1 MNGYL
6 RSKCSSEQQLLNEL
20 AKLLGTKDV
29 ASRKMADVLRA
40 LTFFYTSAGRG
51 ARIPLSLLSGLCT
64 LLPQLKDKKEITLLK
79 DEHQRIA
86 RVALC
91 LLTRLIDQF
100 EIQKEMT
107 TRPTDAQKINQNQS
121 VDAAEQV
128 LANFLLTLE
137 TAVTTPSGLLL
148 PRQRSTLRVYAQ
160 LCRVF
165 QKREHL
171 VSYTAALLQQSPVLA
186 YAGNSADAKG
196 KRLPPPVPAQFG
208 AVAGACH
215 AVRFHTEPEEQACV
229 ANKLAQLAFMIPA
242 GPASRHA
249 AKTLL
254 SLLMSPVL
262 SEDRPSSA
270 VTVAKA
276 IELFLLEARP
286 RSLLG
291 GDSMTSVYL
300 LRLCGQMFRLPAHQL
315 QQQNSTAPNDSG
327 LFNII
332 STLGQTLSETAS
344 EQSHDQNPALQGF
357 LISNA
362 LSAQLEEYLMDVIQ
376 TAIADDTTTK
386 AGVAPAVIL
395 VAVEEALRGTSP
407 KDSFRKQPNWGS
419 KCIFEVVATALLPLL
434 PATLDPSGLLR
445 STVTLH
451 RVCRA
456 VQFVAEH
463 IDAGVL
469 RLGPVE
475 GQKMEIPT
483 YLSQLTLRIHSLTE
497 HSNAFVACEALRAFV
512 WLLPRYSSA
521 ELIGD
526 SGGHWTSIFWQLETL
541 PFGHIQPERRAAI
554 AWTLFRRCVTTLKS
568 YGYQVEKPLLL
579 GCLRVVLAW
588 FRVRPCVWHAALL
601 TAIWHTALPECAPAS
616 LGEVVFSS
624 INEVLDYQCA
634 PTSTGASDS
643 LVVKQCTLQFL
654 SNRKG
659 CLKHAVQS
667 GEWSHALILR
677 LAKQALL
684 ETAASQRMSIR
695 ALAQIRDEA
704 HAQGLNPIAQHA
716 NAVLSF
722 AEKTPRQARQQGV
735 TSGDGFHNQLFTLR
749 EDPFSGGT
757 AQDVLDDPFSDFR
770 VSDETIAPT
779 NVATTANEKTEDP
792 FGDHIGSAASGVFSW
807 NDTTSERGA
816 AATVLP
822 SLSDSKTYIDRSTGD
837 STWSIPTTF
846 NELNVDT
853 FRDQSPSPFSAW
865 EYKSINQ
872 APPTQSPTQGPFF
885 GAFTASE
892 TTRETSFGGW
902 GEGGTSEPQQ
912 QGFTPSEDFS
922 GSFDAAIS
930 APRTTPT
937 ESESVSDEQIEQ
949 GDPADAPMVH
959 TDPAS
964 TASADAIA
972 FTEMVL
978 DAEDETAN
986 FSTPHKTTET
996 SFGGWGEGGTSEPQQ
1011 QGFTPSE
1018 DFSGSF
1024 DAAISAPRT
1033 TPTESESVSD
1043 EQIEQG
1049 DPADAPMVHTD
1060 PASTASADAIALTE
1074 MVLDAE
1080 DETANFSTPHK
1091 TTETSFGGWGEGG
1104 TSEPQQQGF
1113 TPSEDFSGSFDA
1125 AISAPRTTP
1134 TESESVSDEQ
1144 IEQGDPADAPMVH
1157 TDPASTASADAIAF
1171 TEMVLDAEDETAN
1184 FSTPHKTTETS
1195 FGGWG
1200 EGGTSEPQQQGF
1212 TPSEDFSGSF
1222 DAAISAP
1229 RTTPTE
1235 SESVSDEQIEQGDP
1249 ADAPMVH
1256 TDPASTAS
1264 ADAIAFTEMVLDAE
1278 DETANFSTPHKTTET
1293 SFGGWGEGG
1302 TSEPQQQGFT
1312 PSEDFSGSFDAAIS
1326 APRTT
1331 PTESESVSDEQI
1343 EQGDPADAPM
1353 VHTDPASTASA
1364 DAIALTEMV
1373 LDAEDE
1379 TANFSTPHKTTE
1391 TSFGG
1396 WGEGGTSEPQQQ
1408 GFTPSEDFS
1417 GSFDAAIS
1425 APRTT
1430 PTESESVSD
1439 EQIEQGD
1446 PADAPMVHTDPAST
1460 ASADAIAFTEMV
1472 LDAEDETANFSTPH
1486 KTTETSFGGWG
1497 EGGTSEPQQQGFT
1510 PSEDFSGSFDA
1521 AISAPRT
1528 TPTESESV
1536 SDEQI
1541 EQGDP
1546 ADAPM
1551 VHTDPASTASADAIA
1566 FTEMVLD
1573 AEDETANFSTPHKT
1587 TETSFG
1593 GWGEGGTSEPQ
1604 QQGFTPSEDF
1614 SGSFDAAISAPRTT
1628 PTESESV
1635 SDEQI
1640 EQGDPADAPMVHTD
1654 PASTA
1659 SADAIAFTEMVLD
1672 AEDETANFS
1681 TPHKTTETSFGGWGE
1696 GGTSEPQQQGFT
1708 PSEDFSGSFDAAI
1721 SAPRTT
1727 PTESESVSD
1736 EQIEQGDPADAPMV
1750 HTDPASTA
1758 SADAIALT
1766 EMVLDAEDETANF
1779 STPHKTTETSF
1790 GGWGEGGTSEPQQ
1803 QGFTPSEDFSGSFD
1817 AAISAPRTTPTESE
1831 SVSDE
1836 QIEQG
1841 DPADAPMVHTDPA
1854 STASADAIAFT
1865 EMVLDAEDETANFST
1880 PHKTTETSFGGW
1892 GEGGTS
1898 EPQQQGFTPSED
1910 FSGSF
1915 DAAISA
1921 PRTTPT
1927 ESESVSDEQI
1937 EQGDP
1942 ADAPMVHTDPAS
1954 TASADAIAFTEMVLD
1969 AEDETANFS
1978 TPHKTTET
1986 SFGGWGEGG
1995 TSEPQQQGFTPSED
2009 FSGSFDAAISAPRTT
2024 PTESESVS
2032 DEQIEQDAIAF
2043 TEMVLDAEDETANF
2057 STPHK
2062 TTETSFGGWG
2072 EGGTSEPQ
2080 QQGFTPSEDF
2090 SGSFGAAISAPR
2102 TTPTESESVSDEQI
2116 EQGDP
2121 ADAPMVHTDPASTA
2135 SADAIAF
2142 TEMVLD
2148 AEDETANFSTPH
2160 KTTETSFGGWGEGG
2174 TSEPQQQGFTPS
2186 EDFSGSFGAAIS
2198 APRTTPTESE
2208 SVSDEQIE
2216 QCHESSTGAGVALN
2230 YSGSAQASQISVT
2243 CENFPVAYNESNTAM
2258 TSRDEIDADLEF
2270 NDISGGTD
2278 VIAQDASYT
2287 PVELENN
2294 DVTADDL
2301 EFKDIF
2307 GEAGAVGHNSLHVT
2321 GSASTATKNGA
2332 QDKDTSTGVNQNAAS
2347 GIELRSVTPA
2357 SDLF

>member
-1 MNGYL
+1 
-6 RSKCSSEQQLLNEL
+6 
-20 AKLLGTKDV
+20 
-29 ASRKMADVLRA
+29 
-40 LTFFYTSAGRG
+40 
-51 ARIPLSLLSGLCT
+51 
-64 LLPQLKDKKEITLLK
+64 
-79 DEHQRIA
+79 
-86 RVALC
+86 
-91 LLTRLIDQF
+91 
-100 EIQKEMT
+100 
-107 TRPTDAQKINQNQS
+107 
-121 VDAAEQV
+121 
-128 LANFLLTLE
+128 
-137 TAVTTPSGLLL
+137 
-148 PRQRSTLRVYAQ
+148 
-160 LCRVF
+160 
-165 QKREHL
+165 
-171 VSYTAALLQQSPVLA
+171 
-186 YAGNSADAKG
+186 
-196 KRLPPPVPAQFG
+196 
-208 AVAGACH
+208 
-215 AVRFHTEPEEQACV
+215 
-229 ANKLAQLAFMIPA
+229 
-242 GPASRHA
+242 
-249 AKTLL
+249 
-254 SLLMSPVL
+254 
-262 SEDRPSSA
+262 
-270 VTVAKA
+270 
-276 IELFLLEARP
+276 
-286 RSLLG
+286 
-291 GDSMTSVYL
+291 
-300 LRLCGQMFRLPAHQL
+300 
-315 QQQNSTAPNDSG
+315 
-327 LFNII
+327 
-332 STLGQTLSETAS
+332 
-344 EQSHDQNPALQGF
+344 
-357 LISNA
+357 
-362 LSAQLEEYLMDVIQ
+362 
-376 TAIADDTTTK
+376 
-386 AGVAPAVIL
+386 
-395 VAVEEALRGTSP
+395 
-407 KDSFRKQPNWGS
+407 
-419 KCIFEVVATALLPLL
+419 
-434 PATLDPSGLLR
+434 
-445 STVTLH
+445 
-451 RVCRA
+451 
-456 VQFVAEH
+456 
-463 IDAGVL
+463 
-469 RLGPVE
+469 
-475 GQKMEIPT
+475 
-483 YLSQLTLRIHSLTE
+483 
-497 HSNAFVACEALRAFV
+497 
-512 WLLPRYSSA
+512 
-521 ELIGD
+521 
-526 SGGHWTSIFWQLETL
+526 
-541 PFGHIQPERRAAI
+541 
-554 AWTLFRRCVTTLKS
+554 
-568 YGYQVEKPLLL
+568 
-579 GCLRVVLAW
+579 
-588 FRVRPCVWHAALL
+588 
-601 TAIWHTALPECAPAS
+601 
-616 LGEVVFSS
+616 
-624 INEVLDYQCA
+624 
-634 PTSTGASDS
+634 
-643 LVVKQCTLQFL
+643 
-654 SNRKG
+654 
-659 CLKHAVQS
+659 
-667 GEWSHALILR
+667 
-677 LAKQALL
+677 
-684 ETAASQRMSIR
+684 
-695 ALAQIRDEA
+695 
-704 HAQGLNPIAQHA
+704 
-716 NAVLSF
+716 
-722 AEKTPRQARQQGV
+722 
-735 TSGDGFHNQLFTLR
+735 
-749 EDPFSGGT
+749 
-757 AQDVLDDPFSDFR
+757 
-770 VSDETIAPT
+770 
-779 NVATTANEKTEDP
+779 
-792 FGDHIGSAASGVFSW
+792 
-807 NDTTSERGA
+807 
-816 AATVLP
+816 
-822 SLSDSKTYIDRSTGD
+822 
-837 STWSIPTTF
+837 
-846 NELNVDT
+846 
-853 FRDQSPSPFSAW
+853 
-865 EYKSINQ
+865 
-872 APPTQSPTQGPFF
+872 
-885 GAFTASE
+885 
-892 TTRETSFGGW
+892 
-902 GEGGTSEPQQ
+902 
-912 QGFTPSEDFS
+912 
-922 GSFDAAIS
+922 
-930 APRTTPT
+930 
-937 ESESVSDEQIEQ
+937 
-949 GDPADAPMVH
+949 
-959 TDPAS
+959 
-964 TASADAIA
+964 
-972 FTEMVL
+972 
-978 DAEDETAN
+978 
-986 FSTPHKTTET
+986 
-996 SFGGWGEGGTSEPQQ
+996 
-1011 QGFTPSE
+1011 
-1018 DFSGSF
+1018 
-1024 DAAISAPRT
+1024 
-1033 TPTESESVSD
+1033 
-1043 EQIEQG
+1043 
-1049 DPADAPMVHTD
+1049 
-1060 PASTASADAIALTE
+1060 
-1074 MVLDAE
+1074 
-1080 DETANFSTPHK
+1080 
-1091 TTETSFGGWGEGG
+1091 
-1104 TSEPQQQGF
+1104 
-1113 TPSEDFSGSFDA
+1113 
-1125 AISAPRTTP
+1125 
-1134 TESESVSDEQ
+1134 
-1144 IEQGDPADAPMVH
+1144 
-1157 TDPASTASADAIAF
+1157 
-1171 TEMVLDAEDETAN
+1171 
-1184 FSTPHKTTETS
+1184 
-1195 FGGWG
+1195 
-1200 EGGTSEPQQQGF
+1200 
-1212 TPSEDFSGSF
+1212 
-1222 DAAISAP
+1222 
-1229 RTTPTE
+1229 
-1235 SESVSDEQIEQGDP
+1235 
-1249 ADAPMVH
+1249 
-1256 TDPASTAS
+1256 
-1264 ADAIAFTEMVLDAE
+1264 
-1278 DETANFSTPHKTTET
+1278 
-1293 SFGGWGEGG
+1293 
-1302 TSEPQQQGFT
+1302 
-1312 PSEDFSGSFDAAIS
+1312 
-1326 APRTT
+1326 
-1331 PTESESVSDEQI
+1331 
-1343 EQGDPADAPM
+1343 
-1353 VHTDPASTASA
+1353 
-1364 DAIALTEMV
+1364 MV

-1708 PSEDFSGSFDAAI
+1708 PSEDFSGSFGAAI

-1758 SADAIALT
+1758 SADAIAFT

-1779 STPHKTTETSF
+1779 STPHKTTETSL

-1915 DAAISA
+1915 DAVISA

-1927 ESESVSDEQI
+1927 ESESVSDEKI

-1954 TASADAIAFTEMVLD
+1954 TASADAIAFTEMVLN

-2032 DEQIEQDAIAF
+2032 DEKIEQGDPADAPMVHTDPASTASADAIAF
-2043 TEMVLDAEDETANF
+2043 TEMVLNAEDETATF

-2090 SGSFGAAISAPR
+2090 SGSF
-2102 TTPTESESVSDEQI
+2102 
-2116 EQGDP
+2116 
-2121 ADAPMVHTDPASTA
+2121 DAV
-2135 SADAIAF
+2135 
-2142 TEMVLD
+2142 
-2148 AEDETANFSTPH
+2148 
-2160 KTTETSFGGWGEGG
+2160 
-2174 TSEPQQQGFTPS
+2174 
-2186 EDFSGSFGAAIS
+2186 IS

-2243 CENFPVAYNESNTAM
+2243 CENFSVAYNESNTAM

-2307 GEAGAVGHNSLHVT
+2307 GEAGAVGHNSLRLT